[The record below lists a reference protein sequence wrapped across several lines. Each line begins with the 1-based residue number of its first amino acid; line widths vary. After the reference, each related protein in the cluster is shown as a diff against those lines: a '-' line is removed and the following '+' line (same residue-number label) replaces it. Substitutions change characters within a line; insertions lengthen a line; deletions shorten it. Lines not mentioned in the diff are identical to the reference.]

1 MEFLTELWVPILI
14 STVVLFVL
22 SFTAWVILPHHF
34 NDYQRLPNEQQFMDA
49 IGPMNLPSGN
59 YMFPYADSKADQGTP
74 EFAEKY
80 KAGPRGTIQI
90 FEMPNMGVNMAKT
103 IVFFLVTTV
112 VIAYVTYAA
121 CPPKA
126 ASQFLE
132 VFRIAG
138 TIGILVHA
146 SSGILNGIWFKR
158 KMITDSIDGVVY
170 GLVLGLIF
178 AIFWPVTG

>member
-1 MEFLTELWVPILI
+1 MEFLTELWLPILI
-14 STVVLFVL
+14 SGVVLFFL
-22 SFTAWVILPHHF
+22 SFLAWVILPHHF
-34 NDYQRLPNEQQFMDA
+34 NDFQRVPDENNFLDSIRA
-49 IGPMNLPSGN
+49 MNLPPDN
-59 YMFPYADSKADQGTP
+59 YMYPYADSKAEQGKP

-80 KAGPRGTIQI
+80 MQGPRGTIQV

-103 IVFFLVTTV
+103 VVFFLITSA
-112 VIAYVTYAA
+112 VIAYITYVA

-126 ASQFLE
+126 ESQFMD

-158 KMITDSIDGVVY
+158 KTLTDSIDGVVY

-178 AIFWPVTG
+178 AFFWPVTG